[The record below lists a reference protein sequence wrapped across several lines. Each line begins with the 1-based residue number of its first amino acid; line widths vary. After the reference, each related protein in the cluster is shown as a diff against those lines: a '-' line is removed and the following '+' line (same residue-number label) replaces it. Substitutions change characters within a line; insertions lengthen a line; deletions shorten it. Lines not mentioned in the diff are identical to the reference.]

1 MTTPTATM
9 SATSRRATGREG
21 IIRTERN
28 DARLMENETLQ
39 IVAVVAIFLSSLF
52 TGYMLGRQSRDKE
65 VAMWESSYKY
75 QLLKKTR
82 V

>member
-1 MTTPTATM
+1 
-9 SATSRRATGREG
+9 
-21 IIRTERN
+21 
-28 DARLMENETLQ
+28 MENETLQ